1 MLRYGEKSFYP
12 SFLTFECHQLKI
24 LDISVEDGA
33 STGNVEIRFSFMDL
47 PLISLNNG
55 GFQQL
60 FAAGA
65 LQNVVDFGLRGTTD
79 IFART
84 PIGNVPME
92 GISFDVPTQLK
103 GGYAFDD
110 IPSF

>member
-1 MLRYGEKSFYP
+1 M
-12 SFLTFECHQLKI
+12 CHQLKI
-24 LDISVEDGA
+24 PDLSIEGGA
-33 STGNVEIRFSFMDL
+33 STAGNIVEIHFSFMDL

-60 FAAGA
+60 FAASA
-65 LQNVVDFGLRGTTD
+65 LQNAVDLGLHGTTD
-79 IFART
+79 VFART
-84 PIGNVPME
+84 PIGDVPMA

-103 GGYAFDD
+103 GGHAFDN